1 MDASEIQE
9 SIQRLGNFLK
19 EKRIKTQTNELT
31 GIQTYMIYTGRN
43 CRVSWI
49 NHSTEL
55 LQFKDT
61 LKFTIEY
68 FATFI

>member
-1 MDASEIQE
+1 
-9 SIQRLGNFLK
+9 
-19 EKRIKTQTNELT
+19 
-31 GIQTYMIYTGRN
+31 MIYTGRN

-68 FATFI
+68 FATFIYGVIDMIGYRRFANKI

>member
-1 MDASEIQE
+1 MDASE
-9 SIQRLGNFLK
+9 
-19 EKRIKTQTNELT
+19 IKTQTNELT

-43 CRVSWI
+43 CRASWI